1 LIDILKNY
9 FDWKMWRYTHL
20 KIQDPVRINI
30 GDSRISTTERSSANS
45 ASFQKIIS
53 SYSKDLTDDHL
64 LQQLLQEIDQQ
75 GQQLSEKRTF
85 HVLRKYKDLVK
96 QFMGEVSKNGTG
108 LYQAETWDPYG
119 GNKTLK
125 TIQVL
130 DRKLM
135 ELTDQVLNQ
144 QKNGLSLLE
153 RIGEIK
159 GLLINLYT

>member
-1 LIDILKNY
+1 
-9 FDWKMWRYTHL
+9 MWRCIQL

-30 GDSRISTTERSSANS
+30 GDSRLTTTERSSTNS
-45 ASFQKIIS
+45 PSFQNIMN
-53 SYSKDLTDDHL
+53 SYSKDLTQDRLHHL
-64 LQQLLQEIDQQ
+64 LQDIDQQ
-75 GQQLSEKRTF
+75 GQQLSEKPTF
-85 HVLRKYKDLVK
+85 TELRKYKDLVK
-96 QFMGEVSKNGTG
+96 KFMGEVTKNGVG
-108 LYQAETWDPYG
+108 MYQTESWDPYG

-125 TIQVL
+125 TVQVL

-144 QKNGLSLLE
+144 QNPGLSILE